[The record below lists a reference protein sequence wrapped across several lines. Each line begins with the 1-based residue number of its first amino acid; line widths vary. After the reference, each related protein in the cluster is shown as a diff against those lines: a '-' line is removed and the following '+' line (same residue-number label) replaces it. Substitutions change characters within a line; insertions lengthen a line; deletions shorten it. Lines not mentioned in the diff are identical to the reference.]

1 MNVLEST
8 LTGATLWRTTR
19 LAAAQATSP
28 MEKVAIGG
36 TIGAIIGA
44 TIGVIAVLERD
55 GDI

>member
-1 MNVLEST
+1 
-8 LTGATLWRTTR
+8 
-19 LAAAQATSP
+19 